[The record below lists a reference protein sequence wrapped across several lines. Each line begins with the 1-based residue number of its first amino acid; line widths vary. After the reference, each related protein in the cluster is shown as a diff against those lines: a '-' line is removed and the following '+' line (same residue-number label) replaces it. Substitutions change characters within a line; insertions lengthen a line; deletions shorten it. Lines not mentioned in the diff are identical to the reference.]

1 MVTPNELTQIQE
13 SLTTAKSIF
22 VVLPQKL
29 NLDKVAASLALY
41 LSLKKNQKQVSI
53 FSSQPITVK
62 FSSLVGADQIKS
74 KIEGKNLVVSFDY
87 VEDSI
92 EKVSYNIENN
102 KFNLLI
108 QPREGF
114 SPLSAEKVQYHY
126 SGDQADVILV
136 VGASSLNDLGDLY
149 FQNKKLFDQ
158 NKKINLDTN
167 SQSGR
172 FGNLNWVDQEAV
184 CLSELV
190 ALLISR
196 FNLPIDGDIASNLLR
211 GLQSATAGFSLAKA
225 KASTF
230 EAVAFCLKAGAK
242 PAGKPTPLEPMPP
255 KVSAEKKPEPS
266 PDWLEPKIYKGNTLV

>member
-1 MVTPNELTQIQE
+1 MVTPDELTQIQE

-29 NLDKVAASLALY
+29 NLDKAAAGLALY
-41 LSLKKNQKQVSI
+41 LALKKNQKQVSI

-62 FSSLVGADQIKS
+62 FSSLVGVDQIKS
-74 KIEGKNLVVSFDY
+74 KIEGKNLLVSFDY

-108 QPREGF
+108 QPKKGF

-126 SGDQADVILV
+126 SGDQADLILV

-158 NKKINLDTN
+158 NKKISFDAN

-172 FGNLNWVDQEAV
+172 FGDFNWVDQETV
-184 CLSELV
+184 CLSELI

-196 FNLPIDGDIASNLLR
+196 FNLPVDDDIASNLLR

-230 EAVAFCLKAGAK
+230 EAAAFCLRAGAK
-242 PAGKPTPLEPMPP
+242 PVGKPAPLEPMPQ
-255 KVSAEKKPEPS
+255 KVSAKKKPEPS